1 MSKHIDIAKLGKTY
15 EVKNSG
21 SIITVIEGN
30 YLRMALGVEPYNG
43 SQSLSDYMGR
53 MYDKMGSFAD
63 SILDVYWHMC
73 NMSDPNDV
81 QLAIESAVF
90 GGYSYIVLDIEN
102 PDLFL

>member
-1 MSKHIDIAKLGKTY
+1 
-15 EVKNSG
+15 
-21 SIITVIEGN
+21 
-30 YLRMALGVEPYNG
+30 
-43 SQSLSDYMGR
+43 
-53 MYDKMGSFAD
+53 MGSFAD